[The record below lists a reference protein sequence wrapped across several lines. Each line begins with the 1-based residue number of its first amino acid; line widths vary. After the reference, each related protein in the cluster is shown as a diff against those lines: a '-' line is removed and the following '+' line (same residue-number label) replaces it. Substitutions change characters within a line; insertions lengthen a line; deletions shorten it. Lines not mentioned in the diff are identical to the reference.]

1 MSQIARTIGSQDEP
15 NTPSIRL
22 THPGIP
28 NESPALDL
36 ATHRLAPLPLAA
48 RAAGSLV
55 ARLRAGPRQAAGY
68 ARFCH
73 RSGQRAE

>member
-1 MSQIARTIGSQDEP
+1 MSQIARTIGSSDEP

-48 RAAGSLV
+48 RASGGLATGV
-55 ARLRAGPRQAAGY
+55 RASPRQAAGH